1 MLGKLTPLDDANWDN
16 LIALSLV
23 GCASNRQGATTRP
36 MTAAQRQDAA
46 LNDPFGYSPDFDS
59 SDSHR
64 GWDQYDREGMKK
76 DLDHVFNP

>member
-1 MLGKLTPLDDANWDN
+1 MNSSSPSVALFLGMVTLGMT
-16 LIALSLV
+16 IA
-23 GCASNRQGATTRP
+23 GCASNQHGATTRP

>member
-1 MLGKLTPLDDANWDN
+1 
-16 LIALSLV
+16 
-23 GCASNRQGATTRP
+23 